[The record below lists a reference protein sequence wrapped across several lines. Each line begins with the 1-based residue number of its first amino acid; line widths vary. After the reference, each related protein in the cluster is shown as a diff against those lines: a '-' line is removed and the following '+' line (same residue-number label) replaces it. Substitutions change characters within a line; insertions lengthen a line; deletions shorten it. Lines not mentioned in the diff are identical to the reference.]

1 MSRRKPHRLAIAI
14 GIKHQA
20 APFHVPTNPL
30 SNLRRVVVDPSSEHN
45 GISAIQRGKASAV
58 ARRLWN
64 SVVVPFPAVLSCSD
78 AGLRALDGAAVFA
91 KGRGTVGPCPVIER
105 LLAGLEI
112 PLFAVPGFHRAILER
127 PPIRKA
133 DFPWFRNIELVDGI
147 QMDCGKDVALP
158 ARQED
163 NAGYGRWDMTT

>member
-1 MSRRKPHRLAIAI
+1 MPRGKSYRATIAI
-14 GIKHQA
+14 KIKREA
-20 APFHVPTNPL
+20 APFHVLANPL
-30 SNLRRVVVDPSSEHN
+30 SNLRRAFADPSSEHN
-45 GISAIQRGKASAV
+45 GISTIQRGKVSAV

-64 SVVVPFPAVLSCSD
+64 SVVVP
-78 AGLRALDGAAVFA
+78 LRAFEGARVFA

-112 PLFAVPGFHRAILER
+112 PLFAVPGFHRGILQR
-127 PPIRKA
+127 PSIRKA